1 MGVEVYKSQLV
12 NGLAEIVPV
21 SLLSRKFCHSACKC
35 ALYSSSALVG
45 TMKALQG
52 TSPMLVST
60 THIRSSLWSF
70 LMPAFNPF
78 ASDQLLLHVP
88 TTTMF
93 RTLISWVDPISS
105 VVESEKAEGPRQ
117 EDPF

>member
-1 MGVEVYKSQLV
+1 
-12 NGLAEIVPV
+12 
-21 SLLSRKFCHSACKC
+21 
-35 ALYSSSALVG
+35 
-45 TMKALQG
+45 
-52 TSPMLVST
+52 
-60 THIRSSLWSF
+60 
-70 LMPAFNPF
+70 MPAFNPF

-117 EDPF
+117 EDAF